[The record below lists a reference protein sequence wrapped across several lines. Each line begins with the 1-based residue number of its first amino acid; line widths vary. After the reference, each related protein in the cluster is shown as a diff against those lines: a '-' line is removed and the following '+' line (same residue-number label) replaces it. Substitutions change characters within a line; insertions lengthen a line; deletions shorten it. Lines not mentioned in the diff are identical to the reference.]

1 MEDCYKALVEKL
13 CRVFNANIASLML
26 MDKKKNELIIEAA
39 SGLKQEIVKQT
50 RTKLGQGISGW
61 VAKELKPLLVKDI
74 NDFPHFKNKS
84 YKPITKYNTN
94 SLLSVPLVIK
104 DELVGVLNITD
115 KKDKRRFS
123 EDDLDLLISIAQ
135 QAAIAVKNSRQ
146 YRQLIK
152 LNEEKS
158 KAISNLSHELK
169 SPLATIKEG
178 INLVSDG
185 LLGEISDK
193 QRQSLAVS
201 LESINRLARMVDN
214 LLDISKI
221 EAGRFAMK
229 RDLIDL
235 SLLVKKAYESFQPLA
250 NKNSISLN
258 LVLPQDSIE
267 IWADHDKI
275 FEVISNLLSNAIK
288 YNISGGNVNI
298 DVADQGPEALI
309 SVRDTGRGIATDD
322 VSKIFERYGGLS
334 FTKDGSIDSTGLGLS
349 ITKEIVDLH
358 KGRIEVESQL
368 GKGSNFNVFL
378 PKDLRGRRQ

>member
-1 MEDCYKALVEKL
+1 
-13 CRVFNANIASLML
+13 ML